1 MKLRIRETALDL
13 PAASIADKVN
23 ERLKENPV
31 LIITA
36 PPGAGKST
44 LLPLTVYN
52 GNGEGKVL
60 VLEPRRIAARQIAE
74 RMAEL
79 VGEQAGQT
87 VGYRIRFENRV
98 SEDTRIEVLTEGILT
113 RMLVADPA
121 LEGVSTVIF
130 DEFHERSLASDEALA
145 LVMESREILRP
156 DLKVIIMSATIDTD
170 EISRSL
176 KAGVVS
182 SEGRM
187 FPVEITNSQ
196 NDIDIRN
203 CAEEVARHIGR
214 AHREQ
219 EGDILAFL
227 PGEAEIRRCIEIIG
241 DRLGDT
247 HICPLYGMLSQK
259 EQREAIAPSRP
270 GERKVVISTSIAETS
285 LTIEGIRTVVDSGLC
300 RRMVFDTRNGLSH
313 LETVRIS
320 LDMAR
325 QRSGRAGRVAPGV
338 CYRLWSKGTEMRMK
352 ECRSPEILDADLSS
366 TVLET
371 AAWGEN
377 DIMRLPWLTPPPVV
391 NAVRARELLKSLGAL
406 DKKGNITGHGRKMA
420 ALPCHPRISQ
430 MLIKADTPGLKALGA
445 DIAAVL
451 EERDLMANEN
461 SSDICLRI
469 DELRKFRKTSGSVRG
484 WSKTGRISQQ
494 YRRMV
499 KVSEDNAETD
509 RYAAGKLIAAAYPER
524 IAKAKDNCGHFQLAC
539 GDPASTCQGDE
550 MGSYEW
556 IAAAVINAGKDNDG
570 RIFLSAP
577 LNVDDIPDMIWSRE
591 NIAWDSRIGSVT
603 ALSESKIGCLTVS
616 SKPLS
621 GDIREKVI
629 RAVCEAAPKEG
640 TTMFDFSDD
649 VRNFQR
655 RINIVNA
662 WHPELGLADYSTDSI
677 LSRANEWLP
686 AYIGKASTVSEL
698 RKINLCEVLWGM
710 LDYSQQQAVE
720 RIAPSHITVPTGS
733 RIKVEYRPGTD
744 IPAIRV
750 RLQECFGM
758 IDTPRVDNGRVPVLM
773 DLLSPGYKS
782 VQLTSDLK
790 SFWENTYFEV
800 RKELRRR
807 YPKHFWP
814 DNPLEAEAVR
824 GVKRRNL

>member
-13 PAASIADKVN
+13 PAASIADEVN
-23 ERLKENPV
+23 ARLKENPV
-31 LIITA
+31 LVITA

-52 GNGEGKVL
+52 GNDEGKVL

-98 SEDTRIEVLTEGILT
+98 SAATRIEVLTEGILT
-113 RMLVADPA
+113 RMLVDDPA

-145 LVMESREILRP
+145 LVMESREIMRP

-176 KAGVVS
+176 KADAVH

-187 FPVEITNSQ
+187 FPVEIINSQ
-196 NDIDIRN
+196 NDIDIHN
-203 CAEEVARHIGR
+203 CAEEVARYIGR
-214 AHREQ
+214 AHREHD
-219 EGDILAFL
+219 GDILAFL

-241 DRLGDT
+241 GRLGDT
-247 HICPLYGMLSQK
+247 HICPLYGMLPQTK
-259 EQREAIAPSRP
+259 QREAIAPSRP
-270 GERKVVISTSIAETS
+270 GERKVVIATSIAETS

-300 RRMVFDTRNGLSH
+300 RKMVFDTRNGLSH
-313 LETVRIS
+313 LETVQIS

-352 ECRSPEILDADLSS
+352 ECRSPEILDADLAS

-377 DIMRLPWLTPPPVV
+377 DILRLPWLTPPPEV

-406 DKKGNITGHGRKMA
+406 DVNGKITEHGRKMA

-430 MLIKADTPGLKALGA
+430 MLIKAETPELKALGA

-451 EERDLMANEN
+451 EERDLMTNEN

-469 DELRKFRKTSGSVRG
+469 DELRKFRKKSSTARG
-484 WSKTGRISQQ
+484 WSKIGRISQQ
-494 YRRMV
+494 YRQMV
-499 KVSEDNAETD
+499 KVSEDNAEAD

-524 IAKAKDNCGHFQLAC
+524 VAKAKDNCGHFQLAC
-539 GDPASTCQGDE
+539 GDPARTCQGDE

-577 LNVDDIPDMIWSRE
+577 LNVDDIADMIWTRE
-591 NIAWDSRIGSVT
+591 NIAWDSRTGSVT
-603 ALSESKIGCLTVS
+603 ALSESKIGYLTVS
-616 SKPLS
+616 SKSLS
-621 GDIREKVI
+621 GNIREQVV

-640 TTMFDFSDD
+640 ATMFDFSDD
-649 VRNFQR
+649 VRNLQR
-655 RINIVNA
+655 RISIVNT
-662 WHPELGLADYSTDSI
+662 WHPELGLPDVSTERF
-677 LSRANEWLP
+677 LSKAPEWLP

-720 RIAPSHITVPTGS
+720 RIAPSHITVPAGS
-733 RIKVEYRPGTD
+733 RIKVAYRPGTD
-744 IPAIRV
+744 IPAIQV

-782 VQLTSDLK
+782 VQLTSDLR

-807 YPKHFWP
+807 YPKHSWP

-824 GVKRRNL
+824 GVKRRN